1 MVSISKDTAYYVRIN
16 NDYELE
22 LLCSYLNTKFPRKFR
37 WASDSDIIVKEI
49 TKDYIKNI
57 CNYKRQTLRLDRDYC
72 FTYAS
77 MIHYNIGDIDSSGNK
92 VINVYDLEGIGDLAN
107 SAREKQDILS
117 WIK

>member
-37 WASDSDIIVKEI
+37 WSSDSGIIVKEI

-72 FTYAS
+72 FTY
-77 MIHYNIGDIDSSGNK
+77 IPGKHYNIGDIDNFDNK
-92 VINVYDLEGIGDLAN
+92 VISIYDLEGMSDLAN
-107 SAREKQDILS
+107 SIRNKQDILS

>member
-57 CNYKRQTLRLDRDYC
+57 YDYKRQTLCLDRNYC
-72 FTYAS
+72 FTYNPGE
-77 MIHYNIGDIDSSGNK
+77 HYNIGDMDVYGNE
-92 VINVYDLEGIGDLAN
+92 VISVYDLEGIGDLAN